1 MTDIISA
8 VLADEEYQRTRARLE
23 YVRQLY
29 DVTDE
34 RRYRIEAV
42 RLEHELRAL
51 FARIQRR
58 LSRQGDN

>member
-1 MTDIISA
+1 MNDIISA

-23 YVRQLY
+23 HVRQLY

-51 FARIQRR
+51 FGRIARR
-58 LSRQGDN
+58 LRGGAN

>member
-8 VLADEEYQRTRARLE
+8 VLSDEEYQRTRARLE
-23 YVRQLY
+23 HVRQLY

-51 FARIQRR
+51 FGRIQRR

>member
-1 MTDIISA
+1 MSDIISA
-8 VLADEEYQRTRARLE
+8 VLADEEYQRMRERLDR
-23 YVRQLY
+23 VLRLY
-29 DVTDE
+29 DATDE

-58 LSRQGDN
+58 LRGGAN